1 MFLDKIKSYSEFNEA
16 VSYELGERLFE
27 RLSAEGYTDT
37 LQKMRNLEKVFAKGS
52 EVNDCHCD
60 GADDY
65 DEEGYASI
73 GEDDNDNDNLD
84 DEDDS
89 DTDTDDE

>member
-52 EVNDCHCD
+52 EINDCHCD

-65 DEEGYASI
+65 DEEDYVSI
-73 GEDDNDNDNLD
+73 GEDDNDNDDLD
-84 DEDDS
+84 DEDE
-89 DTDTDDE
+89 TDTDDE